1 MKKLNYLIMT
11 FLLFVAGFGLNAETM
26 SNDNVSS
33 TKETTSHKEM
43 ATFAGYISN
52 RESVTFTK
60 LANHTDVTAE
70 GTYMIVDV
78 NGGINYEQDNNEYR
92 RITNVSE
99 LSNND
104 KVVFAARYNSDVTS
118 YYAMSNTTSGKPE
131 GVLFTSTTNGTDEVL
146 PADIINNISN
156 YYWTITIENG
166 NYVFTNAEGNIIG
179 YNSSTNFATGG
190 NNTQW
195 VIASGVSD
203 PDAMVP
209 DYTAFSITN
218 GNSTSRAFAINTSH
232 NFGAYS
238 TTNMTGGN
246 AGDYNFF
253 IDIFVLNEGSGTT
266 TVATPVFSP
275 AGGVYN
281 SAQTVTITCDTEDA
295 SIYYTLDGSTP
306 TASGTLYNSPITVSN
321 TTTVKAIGVKSGMN
335 NSNVA
340 TATYEIVTLQS
351 IAEVRALSTGSTA
364 SVQGIVTRIDG
375 RNVFIQDE
383 TAAIDLYL
391 NYGTVPSS
399 LAIGDKVNATG
410 TIAEFRGLLELSN
423 IDGNNSSEFSIIS
436 NNNTLPLATK
446 TIAEINSD
454 FAANNMLQSTRV
466 LLENVT
472 TGAINY
478 SGNTSIT
485 QDGNSVNIYRIP
497 QKEGLAEG
505 DNIDVIAI
513 IGCYND
519 PQLLVNTAE
528 DITINVSSIAMT
540 PSELSGFEYNEGE
553 GPSAAQQF
561 AVTGSLLNGDINITV
576 SSDFEVSMTEGGAY
590 NSSLTLSPIS
600 GSVNSTLYVRMKAGL
615 ASGEHTGTITATYN
629 SLNENITLAGN
640 VVAASST
647 LTFNRISNH
656 TDVTAEGIYMIVD
669 VNGSYA
675 LTSANGSSS
684 TPTAVSVV
692 IENNT
697 IQGDIAA
704 ELQWKFTAVEGGY
717 KISPL
722 NDNSA
727 FLYTTNSNNGVR
739 VGGGDANIWTL
750 DVTNASTPD
759 YHGFL
764 NNEFNRYLGVYNGND
779 WRTYTSVHNNIKNT
793 QIEIFI
799 LGDVP
804 TPPVPSVVATPEFS
818 PEGGLYTTEQN
829 VAISCATEGATIYYT
844 TNGDE
849 PTTSSSVYNN
859 PIAVTTTTTIKAMA
873 VKDGMENSEVA
884 VATYTFP
891 TLIDI
896 AAARVLDNNETAYI
910 EGVVTFIDGR
920 NIYVQ
925 DETAAIDL
933 YLNNNTVPETLAL
946 GDKVR
951 ALGTKT
957 VYNGL
962 VELTGIDGTVESE
975 FRIVSSGNTLPL
987 VVKTIAELLA
997 DFEADNM
1004 LQSTRVQIV
1013 DAVIGTINNNGNTII
1028 TQDDNEMVIYRLPVV
1043 EGLME
1048 GDLVTLTAVVG
1059 CFNNIQLRVNSAD
1072 DVTFTHN
1079 PYISVTPNSLSGFEY
1094 VVNNGPSEEK
1104 TFTMSASYLHGSV
1117 SVISPENY
1125 EVSSM
1130 GGNLFY
1136 HENPLVINT
1145 SSGYFNNL
1153 NIYVRLKAGLETGS
1167 YQERIAI
1174 VSEDIDTIYV
1184 NVNGSVSDGQGGSE
1198 EYRRIASVSDLGN
1211 NDKVVFA
1218 ARYNSDATS
1227 YYAMTNETSGKP
1239 EGVLFTSTTSSAD
1252 EVLPADINNNIDSYF
1267 WTATIEN
1274 GNYIFTNAEGEVLGY
1289 SSGTNFSTGG
1299 DNTQWIIASGV
1310 SDPAAMVPDYTAFS
1324 ITNAN
1329 VTNRAFAINTSHNFG
1344 AYSTTNMTGGNA
1356 GDYNF
1361 FIDMFVLSEGS
1372 GTTTVAT
1379 PTFSPAGGTYYE
1391 PQTVSINCN
1400 TEGATIYYTTD
1411 GTEPTVE
1418 SSVYSSPLVIANS
1431 TTVKAIACKEGM
1443 ENSNVATAEYNIMTG
1458 VVTIFDQDWE
1468 GEMNGWTFVNVSG
1481 SGEWSIASYNNNH
1494 YAYINGYDTGA
1505 NVDWCISPAFNLN
1518 EYSNT
1523 VLTFTTAKN
1532 YTGPDLEVYFSN
1544 DYDGSNPETA
1554 TWTPLPCTLSSG
1566 SWTWTPSGD
1575 ISLNGFSG
1583 NNCHIGFKYTSTEEN
1598 QAGWEVDDCLLVGS
1612 TTNPVLTATP
1622 NVLNG
1627 FSYIAGNGPSAEQM
1641 FNINGMNLTAGVT
1654 VTASENYEISLT
1666 AGESFSAQE
1675 SISITPE
1682 NGAINSDIY
1691 VRLAA
1696 GLNVGTYEET
1706 ITIASEDV
1714 NNVTVSCN
1722 GSVNEE
1728 GDEWHRIYS
1737 VSEISDNSRII
1748 IASRYDAS
1756 VNDGYYVMTAGTSG
1770 KPEGVLCSSITN
1782 SNGEVLPSEITD
1794 NAETYCWTVTMSDT
1808 QFILINSNGDT
1819 LGYGGSGTN
1828 FATGGENIYWDID
1841 FATAGDAAMVPNYS
1855 GFTIIN
1861 SNYARGVAQN
1871 ASHNF
1876 GPYSTQNINT
1886 ADYNFYQDIF
1896 IEGPGGTPTVAAPVF
1911 TPAAGTY
1918 YEVIDVEIT
1927 CSTEDAT
1934 IYYTTDGSEPDST
1947 STEYSGSITVDND
1960 MTIKAIAYKEGMNHS
1975 NVSTASYII
1984 RDNMVIIF
1992 DQDWENDWN
2001 GWTQVSIDESES
2013 EWTIAEYNNNHY
2025 AYANAYNQGA
2035 NEDWLLSPAFN
2046 LDEYSG
2052 SNIILTFTNAKNYTG
2067 PDVELLFSNDYDGN
2081 DPNNATWTPLSFN
2094 MSTGGWSWAESGEIM
2109 LNDFSGDNCYI
2120 AFKYTSTETEAAG
2133 WEIDDIMLIAT
2144 DGSAPY
2150 LTATPNTLSGF
2161 TYLEGEGPSET
2172 QTYTLSAGNLEGEGN
2187 VTVTADVNYEIST
2200 DNEVFEDMI
2209 ELPYSNGSIN
2219 GQPVNI
2225 YVRLKADLAIGTYEG
2240 VISHE
2245 CEGITT
2251 EVTLEGNVTSSDVPV
2266 ISNETVPLYIQGA
2279 SGTNNNRL
2287 PYAFNLTLSNLAS
2300 NTTYRY
2306 INQAVTSDDGATA
2319 NGAGN
2324 IIFVDTDGFYRTT
2337 SPSLETEGN
2346 YGEFTTDSNG
2356 SYTGWFILEATANA
2370 RFTPGNQVYMRL
2382 RLNDG
2387 NDGTTAVTY
2396 LTTASYATV
2405 LGFGNESDETQGTAV
2420 WATSDD
2426 AAMSFVLLH
2435 DNIDSKGRPIYGT
2448 SVESCGVDFSNIS
2461 QYATFYKDNVAGVNG
2476 AWGGII
2482 PNVNENGI
2490 QRITVYDIEGGLT
2503 NEYSTPNGVWGT
2515 TNTVNPNGGI
2525 SSPLHIDLR
2534 NLSVED
2540 NMFDN
2545 VRIYTN
2551 RYNVV
2556 IENNS
2561 GKLLNAVVY
2570 NILGQPVVADDIA
2583 VGTNIIKYQFNSGAY
2598 IVRINDSKSMKATKV
2613 IIR

>member
-26 SNDNVSS
+26 SKDNVSS

-78 NGGINYEQDNNEYR
+78 NGGYALTSANGSSSAPTAVSVVIENNTIQGDIAAELQWKFTAVEGGYKISPLNDNSVFLYSTSSNNGVRVGSGDANVWTLDITNASSPNYHGFLNNEFNRYLGVYLPNPDWR
-92 RITNVSE
+92 TYTSIHDNIKNTQIEIFE
-99 LSNND
+99 L
-104 KVVFAARYNSDVTS
+104 
-118 YYAMSNTTSGKPE
+118 
-131 GVLFTSTTNGTDEVL
+131 NGT
-146 PADIINNISN
+146 P
-156 YYWTITIENG
+156 TPP
-166 NYVFTNAEGNIIG
+166 
-179 YNSSTNFATGG
+179 
-190 NNTQW
+190 
-195 VIASGVSD
+195 VS
-203 PDAMVP
+203 
-209 DYTAFSITN
+209 
-218 GNSTSRAFAINTSH
+218 
-232 NFGAYS
+232 
-238 TTNMTGGN
+238 
-246 AGDYNFF
+246 
-253 IDIFVLNEGSGTT
+253 

-275 AGGVYN
+275 AAGVYN
-281 SAQTVTITCDTEDA
+281 SAQTVTITCNTEDA

-306 TASGTLYNSPITVSN
+306 TASSTLYNSPITVSN

-647 LTFNRISNH
+647 LTFNRIANH
-656 TDVTAEGIYMIVD
+656 TDVTAEGTYMIVD
-669 VNGSYA
+669 FNGGYA

-684 TPTAVSVV
+684 APTAVSVV

-722 NDNSA
+722 NDNSV
-727 FLYTTNSNNGVR
+727 FLYSTNDNNGVR

-750 DVTNASTPD
+750 DITNASTPD

-896 AAARVLDNNETAYI
+896 AAARVLANNETAYI

-975 FRIVSSGNTLPL
+975 FRIVSSGNILPSA
-987 VVKTIAELLA
+987 VKTIVELLA

-1013 DAVIGTINNNGNTII
+1013 DAVMGTINNNGNTII

-1211 NDKVVFA
+1211 SDKVVFA

-1239 EGVLFTSTTSSAD
+1239 EGVLFTSTTSGTD

-1274 GNYIFTNAEGEVLGY
+1274 GNYVFTNAEGEVLGY

-1299 DNTQWIIASGV
+1299 DNTQWVIASGV

-1418 SSVYSSPLVIANS
+1418 SSVYNSPLVIANS

-1494 YAYINGYDTGA
+1494 YAYINGYGTGA

-1554 TWTPLPCTLSSG
+1554 TWTPLTCTLSSG

-1794 NAETYCWTVTMSDT
+1794 NAETYCWTVTMSDN

-1947 STEYSGSITVDND
+1947 STEYSGNITVDND

-2435 DNIDSKGRPIYGT
+2435 DDIDSKGRPIYGT

>member
-11 FLLFVAGFGLNAETM
+11 FLLFVAGFGLNAENM
-26 SNDNVSS
+26 SKDNVSS

-60 LANHTDVTAE
+60 LANHTAVTAE
-70 GTYMIVDV
+70 DTYMIVDV

-203 PDAMVP
+203 PAAMVP

-946 GDKVR
+946 GDKV
-951 ALGTKT
+951 
-957 VYNGL
+957 GL
-962 VELTGIDGTVESE
+962 WV
-975 FRIVSSGNTLPL
+975 P
-987 VVKTIAELLA
+987 
-997 DFEADNM
+997 
-1004 LQSTRVQIV
+1004 
-1013 DAVIGTINNNGNTII
+1013 
-1028 TQDDNEMVIYRLPVV
+1028 
-1043 EGLME
+1043 
-1048 GDLVTLTAVVG
+1048 
-1059 CFNNIQLRVNSAD
+1059 
-1072 DVTFTHN
+1072 
-1079 PYISVTPNSLSGFEY
+1079 
-1094 VVNNGPSEEK
+1094 
-1104 TFTMSASYLHGSV
+1104 
-1117 SVISPENY
+1117 
-1125 EVSSM
+1125 
-1130 GGNLFY
+1130 
-1136 HENPLVINT
+1136 
-1145 SSGYFNNL
+1145 
-1153 NIYVRLKAGLETGS
+1153 
-1167 YQERIAI
+1167 
-1174 VSEDIDTIYV
+1174 
-1184 NVNGSVSDGQGGSE
+1184 
-1198 EYRRIASVSDLGN
+1198 
-1211 NDKVVFA
+1211 
-1218 ARYNSDATS
+1218 
-1227 YYAMTNETSGKP
+1227 KP
-1239 EGVLFTSTTSSAD
+1239 
-1252 EVLPADINNNIDSYF
+1252 
-1267 WTATIEN
+1267 
-1274 GNYIFTNAEGEVLGY
+1274 
-1289 SSGTNFSTGG
+1289 
-1299 DNTQWIIASGV
+1299 
-1310 SDPAAMVPDYTAFS
+1310 
-1324 ITNAN
+1324 
-1329 VTNRAFAINTSHNFG
+1329 
-1344 AYSTTNMTGGNA
+1344 
-1356 GDYNF
+1356 
-1361 FIDMFVLSEGS
+1361 FIMD
-1372 GTTTVAT
+1372 
-1379 PTFSPAGGTYYE
+1379 
-1391 PQTVSINCN
+1391 
-1400 TEGATIYYTTD
+1400 
-1411 GTEPTVE
+1411 
-1418 SSVYSSPLVIANS
+1418 
-1431 TTVKAIACKEGM
+1431 
-1443 ENSNVATAEYNIMTG
+1443 
-1458 VVTIFDQDWE
+1458 
-1468 GEMNGWTFVNVSG
+1468 
-1481 SGEWSIASYNNNH
+1481 
-1494 YAYINGYDTGA
+1494 
-1505 NVDWCISPAFNLN
+1505 
-1518 EYSNT
+1518 
-1523 VLTFTTAKN
+1523 
-1532 YTGPDLEVYFSN
+1532 
-1544 DYDGSNPETA
+1544 
-1554 TWTPLPCTLSSG
+1554 
-1566 SWTWTPSGD
+1566 
-1575 ISLNGFSG
+1575 
-1583 NNCHIGFKYTSTEEN
+1583 
-1598 QAGWEVDDCLLVGS
+1598 
-1612 TTNPVLTATP
+1612 
-1622 NVLNG
+1622 
-1627 FSYIAGNGPSAEQM
+1627 
-1641 FNINGMNLTAGVT
+1641 
-1654 VTASENYEISLT
+1654 
-1666 AGESFSAQE
+1666 
-1675 SISITPE
+1675 
-1682 NGAINSDIY
+1682 
-1691 VRLAA
+1691 
-1696 GLNVGTYEET
+1696 
-1706 ITIASEDV
+1706 
-1714 NNVTVSCN
+1714 
-1722 GSVNEE
+1722 
-1728 GDEWHRIYS
+1728 
-1737 VSEISDNSRII
+1737 
-1748 IASRYDAS
+1748 
-1756 VNDGYYVMTAGTSG
+1756 
-1770 KPEGVLCSSITN
+1770 
-1782 SNGEVLPSEITD
+1782 
-1794 NAETYCWTVTMSDT
+1794 
-1808 QFILINSNGDT
+1808 
-1819 LGYGGSGTN
+1819 
-1828 FATGGENIYWDID
+1828 
-1841 FATAGDAAMVPNYS
+1841 
-1855 GFTIIN
+1855 
-1861 SNYARGVAQN
+1861 
-1871 ASHNF
+1871 
-1876 GPYSTQNINT
+1876 
-1886 ADYNFYQDIF
+1886 
-1896 IEGPGGTPTVAAPVF
+1896 
-1911 TPAAGTY
+1911 
-1918 YEVIDVEIT
+1918 
-1927 CSTEDAT
+1927 
-1934 IYYTTDGSEPDST
+1934 
-1947 STEYSGSITVDND
+1947 
-1960 MTIKAIAYKEGMNHS
+1960 
-1975 NVSTASYII
+1975 
-1984 RDNMVIIF
+1984 
-1992 DQDWENDWN
+1992 
-2001 GWTQVSIDESES
+2001 
-2013 EWTIAEYNNNHY
+2013 
-2025 AYANAYNQGA
+2025 
-2035 NEDWLLSPAFN
+2035 
-2046 LDEYSG
+2046 
-2052 SNIILTFTNAKNYTG
+2052 
-2067 PDVELLFSNDYDGN
+2067 
-2081 DPNNATWTPLSFN
+2081 
-2094 MSTGGWSWAESGEIM
+2094 
-2109 LNDFSGDNCYI
+2109 
-2120 AFKYTSTETEAAG
+2120 
-2133 WEIDDIMLIAT
+2133 
-2144 DGSAPY
+2144 
-2150 LTATPNTLSGF
+2150 
-2161 TYLEGEGPSET
+2161 
-2172 QTYTLSAGNLEGEGN
+2172 
-2187 VTVTADVNYEIST
+2187 
-2200 DNEVFEDMI
+2200 
-2209 ELPYSNGSIN
+2209 
-2219 GQPVNI
+2219 
-2225 YVRLKADLAIGTYEG
+2225 
-2240 VISHE
+2240 
-2245 CEGITT
+2245 
-2251 EVTLEGNVTSSDVPV
+2251 
-2266 ISNETVPLYIQGA
+2266 
-2279 SGTNNNRL
+2279 
-2287 PYAFNLTLSNLAS
+2287 LSNLPA
-2300 NTTYRY
+2300 
-2306 INQAVTSDDGATA
+2306 
-2319 NGAGN
+2319 
-2324 IIFVDTDGFYRTT
+2324 
-2337 SPSLETEGN
+2337 
-2346 YGEFTTDSNG
+2346 
-2356 SYTGWFILEATANA
+2356 
-2370 RFTPGNQVYMRL
+2370 
-2382 RLNDG
+2382 
-2387 NDGTTAVTY
+2387 
-2396 LTTASYATV
+2396 
-2405 LGFGNESDETQGTAV
+2405 
-2420 WATSDD
+2420 
-2426 AAMSFVLLH
+2426 
-2435 DNIDSKGRPIYGT
+2435 
-2448 SVESCGVDFSNIS
+2448 
-2461 QYATFYKDNVAGVNG
+2461 
-2476 AWGGII
+2476 
-2482 PNVNENGI
+2482 
-2490 QRITVYDIEGGLT
+2490 
-2503 NEYSTPNGVWGT
+2503 
-2515 TNTVNPNGGI
+2515 
-2525 SSPLHIDLR
+2525 
-2534 NLSVED
+2534 
-2540 NMFDN
+2540 
-2545 VRIYTN
+2545 
-2551 RYNVV
+2551 
-2556 IENNS
+2556 
-2561 GKLLNAVVY
+2561 
-2570 NILGQPVVADDIA
+2570 
-2583 VGTNIIKYQFNSGAY
+2583 
-2598 IVRINDSKSMKATKV
+2598 
-2613 IIR
+2613 